1 MSDDAPRMDKSA
13 GGVYRRGEEPSDLAF
28 WLSRPPEERLA
39 ALELIRRRIYGP
51 DYDAPPGLLRVG
63 RVLRRS

>member
-1 MSDDAPRMDKSA
+1 MNKSVA
-13 GGVYRRGEEPSDLAF
+13 RVFRLGDEPPDRDY

-39 ALELIRRRIYGP
+39 ALETIRRRIYGP

-63 RVLRRS
+63 RVLRRA